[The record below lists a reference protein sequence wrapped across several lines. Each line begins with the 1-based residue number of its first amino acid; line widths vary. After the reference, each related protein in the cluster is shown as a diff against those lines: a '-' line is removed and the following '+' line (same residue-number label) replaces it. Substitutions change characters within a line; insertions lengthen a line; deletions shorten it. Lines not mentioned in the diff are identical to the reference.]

1 MKKQIK
7 SNTMFENYQKHII
20 LFFFYV
26 QKVQK
31 DKNGII
37 LQNETFKA
45 TF

>member
-20 LFFFYV
+20 LFFLRPKGPKG
-26 QKVQK
+26 Q
-31 DKNGII
+31 NGII